1 MISSPRRSIAA
12 STRCLSSSLVMS
24 PSPSSR
30 CVAEVPYRRTSPVV
44 TRRGAL
50 TPRGRGL
57 AKMSIWL
64 YKHREEAGDMATLTR
79 PATLSIETFR
89 APGEGCLGY
98 LVVDEPSR
106 TALAIDPR
114 LDQVGAFQET
124 LAARGVRLTHVLDT
138 HTHADHLSGVRML
151 ARRTGATVMAHAASK
166 LAGTVERVTGGTTF
180 ELGTSPVSVLDAP
193 GHTPDSL
200 AVLVDGHLFT
210 GDALF
215 ARGAGRTDLM
225 GGSASDLYDTFRRFE
240 ALPDAT
246 VVHPGHDYVGQA
258 TTTIGEEKH
267 QNPLLRERD
276 RAALVARLAVKGAPP
291 ANMSAVLR
299 HNLGESESPTV
310 APRDLAPLRD
320 AGP

>member
-1 MISSPRRSIAA
+1 
-12 STRCLSSSLVMS
+12 
-24 PSPSSR
+24 
-30 CVAEVPYRRTSPVV
+30 
-44 TRRGAL
+44 
-50 TPRGRGL
+50 
-57 AKMSIWL
+57 
-64 YKHREEAGDMATLTR
+64 MATLTR

-138 HTHADHLSGVRML
+138 HTHVDHLSGVRML

-215 ARGAGRTDLM
+215 ARGAGRTDFM

-246 VVHPGHDYVGQA
+246 VVHPGHDYAGQA
-258 TTTIGEEKH
+258 TTTI
-267 QNPLLRERD
+267 
-276 RAALVARLAVKGAPP
+276 A
-291 ANMSAVLR
+291 
-299 HNLGESESPTV
+299 
-310 APRDLAPLRD
+310 
-320 AGP
+320 